1 MYTSVNK
8 DVKSIKNKF
17 VKRSVMY
24 FCISM
29 FCAVFGGIYEI
40 FSHGV
45 YSNYMMYAF
54 LFPLIGGTLY
64 NFILYSLRLRLQRGL
79 SLIFYNTGIAAL
91 TIGSIVR
98 GILDIY
104 GTDNILANVYRYA
117 GVVFVFLGIVFYAV
131 DRRGNIN
138 NSHKCL
144 SSNN

>member
-1 MYTSVNK
+1 MYTSVNKSINK

-17 VKRSVMY
+17 VKRSFMY

-64 NFILYSLRLRLQRGL
+64 NLILYCFSRLSLQRGL

-104 GTDNILANVYRYA
+104 GTDNILANVYWYA
-117 GVVFVFLGIVFYAV
+117 GVVFVFLGVVFYAV
-131 DRRGNIN
+131 DRRGQ
-138 NSHKCL
+138 HKQ
-144 SSNN
+144 

>member
-64 NFILYSLRLRLQRGL
+64 NLILYSLRLRLQRGL

-104 GTDNILANVYRYA
+104 GTDNILANVYWYA
-117 GVVFVFLGIVFYAV
+117 GVVFVFLGVVFYAV
-131 DRRGNIN
+131 DRRGQ
-138 NSHKCL
+138 HKQ
-144 SSNN
+144 

>member
-64 NFILYSLRLRLQRGL
+64 NLILYSLRLRLQRGL

-117 GVVFVFLGIVFYAV
+117 GVVFVFLGVVFYAV
-131 DRRGNIN
+131 DRRQ
-138 NSHKCL
+138 HK
-144 SSNN
+144 

>member
-1 MYTSVNK
+1 MILYTSVNK
-8 DVKSIKNKF
+8 YVKSIKSKF
-17 VKRSVMY
+17 VKRSVIY

-29 FCAVFGGIYEI
+29 FCAVFGGVYEI

-64 NFILYSLRLRLQRGL
+64 NLTLYCLRFRLQRGL

-104 GTDNILANVYRYA
+104 GTDNILANVYWYA
-117 GVVFVFLGIVFYAV
+117 GLVFVFPGIVFYAV
-131 DRRGNIN
+131 DMGQN
-138 NSHKCL
+138 KQ
-144 SSNN
+144 

>member
-8 DVKSIKNKF
+8 DVKNKF

-64 NFILYSLRLRLQRGL
+64 NLILYSLRLRLQRGL

-131 DRRGNIN
+131 DRRQ
-138 NSHKCL
+138 HK
-144 SSNN
+144 

>member
-1 MYTSVNK
+1 MYTSVNKSVNK

-17 VKRSVMY
+17 VKRSFMY

-54 LFPLIGGTLY
+54 LFPLIGGALY
-64 NFILYSLRLRLQRGL
+64 NLILYSLRLRLQRGL

-104 GTDNILANVYRYA
+104 GTDNILANVYWYA
-117 GVVFVFLGIVFYAV
+117 GVVFVFLGVVFYAV
-131 DRRGNIN
+131 DRRGQ
-138 NSHKCL
+138 HKQ
-144 SSNN
+144 

>member
-8 DVKSIKNKF
+8 SVNKDVKNKF

-64 NFILYSLRLRLQRGL
+64 NLILYSLRLRLQRGL

-104 GTDNILANVYRYA
+104 GTDNILANVYWYA
-117 GVVFVFLGIVFYAV
+117 GAILVCLGVVFYAA
-131 DRRGNIN
+131 DRRGQ
-138 NSHKCL
+138 HKQ
-144 SSNN
+144 

>member
-1 MYTSVNK
+1 MYTLVNK

-64 NFILYSLRLRLQRGL
+64 NLILYSLRLRLQRGL

-117 GVVFVFLGIVFYAV
+117 GVVFVFLGVVFYAL
-131 DRRGNIN
+131 DRRGQ
-138 NSHKCL
+138 HKQ
-144 SSNN
+144 

>member
-8 DVKSIKNKF
+8 SVNKDVKNKF

-24 FCISM
+24 FCISI

-45 YSNYMMYAF
+45 YSNCMMYAF

-64 NFILYSLRLRLQRGL
+64 NLILYCFSRFRLQRGL

-104 GTDNILANVYRYA
+104 GTDNILANVYWYA
-117 GVVFVFLGIVFYAV
+117 GAILVCLGVVFYAV
-131 DRRGNIN
+131 ERRGQ
-138 NSHKCL
+138 HKQ
-144 SSNN
+144 

>member
-64 NFILYSLRLRLQRGL
+64 NLILYSLRLRLQRGL

-117 GVVFVFLGIVFYAV
+117 GVVFVFLGVVFYAL
-131 DRRGNIN
+131 DRRGQ
-138 NSHKCL
+138 HKQ
-144 SSNN
+144 

>member
-64 NFILYSLRLRLQRGL
+64 NLILYSLRLRLQRGL

-98 GILDIY
+98 GILNIY
-104 GTDNILANVYRYA
+104 GTDNILANVYWYA
-117 GVVFVFLGIVFYAV
+117 GAILVCMGVVFYAV
-131 DRRGNIN
+131 DRKGQ
-138 NSHKCL
+138 HKQ
-144 SSNN
+144 

>member
-17 VKRSVMY
+17 VKRSFMY

-64 NFILYSLRLRLQRGL
+64 NLILYSLRLRLQRGL

-117 GVVFVFLGIVFYAV
+117 GVVFVFLGVVFYAV
-131 DRRGNIN
+131 DRGG
-138 NSHKCL
+138 ST
-144 SSNN
+144 

>member
-1 MYTSVNK
+1 
-8 DVKSIKNKF
+8 
-17 VKRSVMY
+17 
-24 FCISM
+24 M
-29 FCAVFGGIYEI
+29 FCALFGWVYEM

-64 NFILYSLRLRLQRGL
+64 NLTLYCLRFRLQRGL

-98 GILDIY
+98 GILYIY

-117 GVVFVFLGIVFYAV
+117 GVILVCLGVVFYAV
-131 DRRGNIN
+131 DRRDQDKQI
-138 NSHKCL
+138 
-144 SSNN
+144 

>member
-64 NFILYSLRLRLQRGL
+64 NLILYSLRLRLQRGL

-104 GTDNILANVYRYA
+104 GTDNILANVYWYT
-117 GVVFVFLGIVFYAV
+117 GVVFVFLGVVFYAV
-131 DRRGNIN
+131 DRRGQ
-138 NSHKCL
+138 HKQ
-144 SSNN
+144 

>member
-1 MYTSVNK
+1 
-8 DVKSIKNKF
+8 
-17 VKRSVMY
+17 MY

-45 YSNYMMYAF
+45 YSKYMMYAF

-64 NFILYSLRLRLQRGL
+64 NLILYCFSRFRLQRGL

-104 GTDNILANVYRYA
+104 GTDNILANVYWYA
-117 GVVFVFLGIVFYAV
+117 GAILVCLGVVFYAV
-131 DRRGNIN
+131 DRRGQ
-138 NSHKCL
+138 HKQ
-144 SSNN
+144 

>member
-8 DVKSIKNKF
+8 DVKNKF

-29 FCAVFGGIYEI
+29 FCAVFGGIFEI

-64 NFILYSLRLRLQRGL
+64 NLILYSLRLRLQRGL

-131 DRRGNIN
+131 DRRQ
-138 NSHKCL
+138 HK
-144 SSNN
+144 

>member
-64 NFILYSLRLRLQRGL
+64 NLILYSLRLRLQRGL

-131 DRRGNIN
+131 DRRQ
-138 NSHKCL
+138 HK
-144 SSNN
+144 

>member
-8 DVKSIKNKF
+8 DVKNKF

-24 FCISM
+24 FCISI
-29 FCAVFGGIYEI
+29 FCAAFGGIYEI

-54 LFPLIGGTLY
+54 LFPLIGGALY
-64 NFILYSLRLRLQRGL
+64 NLILYCFSRLSLQRGL

-98 GILDIY
+98 GILDSY
-104 GTDNILANVYRYA
+104 GTDNILANVYWYA
-117 GVVFVFLGIVFYAV
+117 GAILVCLGVVFYAV
-131 DRRGNIN
+131 DRKGQ
-138 NSHKCL
+138 HKQ
-144 SSNN
+144 

>member
-8 DVKSIKNKF
+8 DIKNKF

-24 FCISM
+24 FCISI

-64 NFILYSLRLRLQRGL
+64 NLILYSLRLRLQRGL

-104 GTDNILANVYRYA
+104 GTDNILGNVYRYA
-117 GVVFVFLGIVFYAV
+117 GVVFVFLGVVFYAL
-131 DRRGNIN
+131 DRRGQ
-138 NSHKCL
+138 HKQ
-144 SSNN
+144 

>member
-8 DVKSIKNKF
+8 YVKSIKNKF

-64 NFILYSLRLRLQRGL
+64 NLILYSLRLRLQRGL
-79 SLIFYNTGIAAL
+79 SLIFYNTGIATL

-104 GTDNILANVYRYA
+104 GTDNILANVYWYA
-117 GVVFVFLGIVFYAV
+117 GAILVCLGVVFYAV
-131 DRRGNIN
+131 DRKGQ
-138 NSHKCL
+138 HKQ
-144 SSNN
+144 

>member
-17 VKRSVMY
+17 VKRSVIY

-29 FCAVFGGIYEI
+29 FCALFGWVYEM

-64 NFILYSLRLRLQRGL
+64 NLTLYCLRFRLQRGL

-98 GILDIY
+98 GILYIY

-117 GVVFVFLGIVFYAV
+117 GVILVCLGVVFYAV
-131 DRRGNIN
+131 DRRDQDKQI
-138 NSHKCL
+138 
-144 SSNN
+144 

>member
-8 DVKSIKNKF
+8 DVKNKF

-54 LFPLIGGTLY
+54 LFPLIGGALYNLTLY
-64 NFILYSLRLRLQRGL
+64 FLRLRLQRGL

-117 GVVFVFLGIVFYAV
+117 GAILVCLGVVFYAV
-131 DRRGNIN
+131 DRKGQ
-138 NSHKCL
+138 HKQL
-144 SSNN
+144 